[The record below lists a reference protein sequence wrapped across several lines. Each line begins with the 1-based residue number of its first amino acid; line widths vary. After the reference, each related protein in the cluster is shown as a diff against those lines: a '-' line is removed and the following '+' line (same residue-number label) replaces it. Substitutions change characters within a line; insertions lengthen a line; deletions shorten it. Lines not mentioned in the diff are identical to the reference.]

1 MIQDRLHKT
10 MPSSRCPDASG
21 SYSAPALPTFTSRLD
36 LNASQLKTY
45 REMRRRHAAEL
56 ATKEFKALSTA
67 KRAERRREMA
77 VQTLSTMR
85 QVLNSTQ
92 LAMFFNRT
100 AAMRRPPG
108 DARGGLAVVDLIGER
123 VEYVEW
129 RRQGL
134 EYVP

>member
-36 LNASQLKTY
+36 LNSTQLKTY

-100 AAMRRPPG
+100 AAMRRPP
-108 DARGGLAVVDLIGER
+108 AMHVAASLWSTLSASASSMWNGGGK
-123 VEYVEW
+123 
-129 RRQGL
+129 G
-134 EYVP
+134 